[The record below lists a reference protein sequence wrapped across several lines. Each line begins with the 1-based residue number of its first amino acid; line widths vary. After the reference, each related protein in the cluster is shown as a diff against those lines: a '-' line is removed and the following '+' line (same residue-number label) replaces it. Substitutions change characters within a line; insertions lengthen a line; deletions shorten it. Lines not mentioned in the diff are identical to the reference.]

1 MTKIVG
7 GIDIESTGLDY
18 TSGHK
23 IIEIAITRYDLD
35 THTHIDSLEMRFNPR
50 RSIDPKAQAVHGI
63 SLEKLVAEPLLAD
76 HAKDVAAY
84 MAHCQIWVAHNGE
97 AFDIPFIRHE
107 FASYGVK
114 LPSVPI
120 VDTMLD
126 GLWATED
133 GKRPRLEEL
142 AFSLGFIYDR
152 EKAHGALY
160 DTDLMMQCFFKAR
173 EKYGFFKLPFESA

>member
-18 TSGHK
+18 SSGHK

-50 RSIDPKAQAVHGI
+50 CSIDPKAQAVHGI

-84 MAHCQIWVAHNGE
+84 MAQCQIWVAHNGE

-114 LPSVPI
+114 LPSVPV